1 MLRLAS
7 YDVVFQEVP
16 GEVTLALNI
25 SGCPNGCPGCHS
37 PHLRADTGEPLDE
50 ELLHCLLD
58 RYGGTVT
65 CVCFM
70 GGDGEPHE
78 VERLAKL
85 AKALTGGRLKAA
97 WYSGRGRLP
106 EGFDGG
112 CLDYLKLGPYI
123 ERLGGLRSPATNQR
137 FYRRAAA
144 GENAPIPQEGPART
158 VGVTEAPEAAHTEAP
173 AAATTE
179 APTAAHVEAPEAA
192 HTEAPTATM
201 EGSQSPVEK
210 PDGFTDI
217 TSVFR

>member
-37 PHLRADTGEPLDE
+37 PHLRAETGEPLDD
-50 ELLHCLLD
+50 ELLRCLLD

-85 AKALTGGRLKAA
+85 SKALTGGRLKAA
-97 WYSGRGRLP
+97 WYSGRSHLP

-144 GENAPIPQEGPART
+144 GENAPIPQEGPARP
-158 VGVTEAPEAAHTEAP
+158 VGVTEAPGMPREAS
-173 AAATTE
+173 AATTE
-179 APTAAHVEAPEAA
+179 APAGHTQAPAA
-192 HTEAPTATM
+192 TTD
-201 EGSQSPVEK
+201 GQLSPVEK